1 MAKQKVKAM
10 VGIIIAL
17 VIGGVLIG
25 YLLPIGVSSVNTPAT
40 VNQTQDVGTTYQLK
54 SGLIN
59 STVNSVVDAT
69 SATIT
74 LEDTESGTTEQ
85 NTVNVDSTTEYTLQ
99 GGNVNVTVNSA
110 SSGTPGT
117 AEISYEIPND
127 YGWGDGA
134 QGLFGLLPLFIVLV
148 PLIVVVGWAMKSL

>member
-25 YLLPIGVSSVNTPAT
+25 YLLPIGVSSVNQPDT

-59 STVNSVVDAT
+59 STVDSVTDAT
-69 SATIT
+69 DATIT

-85 NTVNVDSTTEYTLQ
+85 NTINVGSTTEYTLP

-110 SSGTPGT
+110 SSGSPGNASLT
-117 AEISYEIPND
+117 YEIPND

-134 QGLFGLLPLFIVLV
+134 QGLYGLLPLFIVLV
-148 PLIVVVGWAMKSL
+148 PLVVVVGWAMRSM